1 MDPRY
6 VLISRDALDDITSMI
21 NRAIGYCDRA
31 EPFDFSKPFIEQE
44 DDETTTYPGATGYS
58 RGTMSTVLSILTT
71 HIHNAD
77 ELATMMIKETEVVS
91 E

>member
-6 VLISRDALDDITSMI
+6 VLISRDVLDDITTMI
-21 NRAIGYCDRA
+21 NRAIGYCDKA
-31 EPFDFSKPFIEQE
+31 EPFDFSKPFVEY
-44 DDETTTYPGATGYS
+44 DDTVTYPGATGYS
-58 RGTMSTVLSILTT
+58 RGTMSSVLSMLTPY
-71 HIHNAD
+71 IHTAD